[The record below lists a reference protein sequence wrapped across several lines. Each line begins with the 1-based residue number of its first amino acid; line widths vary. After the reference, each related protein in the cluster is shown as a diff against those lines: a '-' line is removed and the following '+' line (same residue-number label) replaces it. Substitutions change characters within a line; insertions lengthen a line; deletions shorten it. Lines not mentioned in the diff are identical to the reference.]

1 MPQEKEK
8 TAETVK
14 EQIPQEERK
23 TNKER
28 LKEITDGIEAGIKEV
43 FESENYKN
51 YLSTMS
57 QFHNYSL
64 NNTMLIYMQKPDATL
79 VAGFNKWKDKFGRTV
94 KQGEHGI
101 KIIAPTP
108 YKKKIEQKKV
118 DPETKA
124 VIIGKDGKPVIE
136 TKTVTI
142 PMYKPVTVFDVSQTY
157 GRELPQLAATLK
169 GNVKDYEHFKE
180 AVMKS
185 APVPVVFKPLAE
197 NTDGFFSREKQS
209 ISIREGMSEIQTV
222 CAMLHETAHSMMH
235 HYKPGEVPKEQKFE
249 EIEAESVAYSVCKYF
264 GIDTDANSFGY
275 LASWSQGKDIS
286 ELKGYLENIN
296 ETASTL
302 ISSIE
307 RNYRAIT
314 REITKESEEKA
325 VETVADS
332 QAPAPEMNVPVEPE
346 IQNMKMP
353 DPMVSVVD
361 MQEYGYTDDNMLP
374 LSKERAAEL
383 IEAGCEIYLLYD
395 DGTEG
400 LATDKDDVLSHYGY
414 SGIGRDEWIRM
425 SDTVEAFDAVRDREQ
440 QFLENPKPCYAVYML
455 KDTPENRTIRYEGS
469 DVLEKMHMP
478 IDKENYEFVYSGS
491 LIGKDGNTE
500 NMLSQ
505 IYNELNTEK
514 PVDYENRSLSVSD
527 IVALNMNGA
536 VSCYYVDSAG
546 FRDLPAF
553 MESPMKA
560 AELSVEDDADMIDGV
575 INNGRK
581 ELETEKSKK
590 KPIAAKSEKKPSVL
604 KKLNEKKAEIAANPT
619 ETKEKS
625 ERSI

>member
-108 YKKKIEQKKV
+108 YKKKIEQEKV

-185 APVPVVFKPLAE
+185 APVPMKFVPLKD
-197 NTDGFFSREKQS
+197 NTDGQFSRDNQS
-209 ISIREGMSEIQTV
+209 ISIREGMSEVQTV
-222 CAMLHETAHSMMH
+222 CAMIHETAHSMMH
-235 HYKPGEVPKEQKFE
+235 NYKPGEVPKEQKFE

-302 ISSIE
+302 INSIE
-307 RNYRAIT
+307 KNYRAIT
-314 REITKESEEKA
+314 REVTKETEEKA
-325 VETVADS
+325 TETVADS
-332 QAPAPEMNVPVEPE
+332 QAPAPEKNAPVEPE

-353 DPMVSVVD
+353 DPTVSVAD

-383 IEAGCEIYLLYD
+383 IEAGCEVYLLYD

-414 SGIGRDEWIRM
+414 SGIERDEWIRM
-425 SDTVEAFDAVRDREQ
+425 SDTVEAFDAVRDKEK

-455 KDTPENRTIRYEGS
+455 KDTPENRAIRYEGS

-478 IDKENYEFVYSGS
+478 VDKENYEFVYSGS

-527 IVALNMNGA
+527 IVALNTNGN
-536 VSCYYVDSAG
+536 VSYYYVDSAG
-546 FRDLPAF
+546 FKDIPGFDKNPL
-553 MESPMKA
+553 KA
-560 AELSVEDDADMIDGV
+560 AEMSMEDDADMIDGV
-575 INNGRK
+575 INNGVK
-581 ELETEKSKK
+581 KETEAVKTVA
-590 KPIAAKSEKKPSVL
+590 AAKSEKKPSVL
-604 KKLNEKKAEIAANPT
+604 KKLNEKKAEIAANPIT
-619 ETKEKS
+619 EAKEKA
-625 ERSI
+625 ERSL

>member
-108 YKKKIEQKKV
+108 YKKKIEQEKV

-185 APVPVVFKPLAE
+185 APVPMKFAPLKD
-197 NTDGFFSREKQS
+197 NTDGLFSRESQS
-209 ISIREGMSEIQTV
+209 ISIREGMSEVQTV
-222 CAMLHETAHSMMH
+222 CAMIHETAHSMMH
-235 HYKPGEVPKEQKFE
+235 NYKPGEVPKEQKFE

-302 ISSIE
+302 INSIE
-307 RNYRAIT
+307 KNYRAIT
-314 REITKESEEKA
+314 REVTKETEEKA
-325 VETVADS
+325 TETVADS
-332 QAPAPEMNVPVEPE
+332 QAPAPEKNAPVEPE

-353 DPMVSVVD
+353 DPTVSVAD

-383 IEAGCEIYLLYD
+383 IEAGCEVYLLYD

-414 SGIGRDEWIRM
+414 SGIERDEWIRM
-425 SDTVEAFDAVRDREQ
+425 SDTVEAFDAVRDKEK

-455 KDTPENRTIRYEGS
+455 KDTPENRAIRYEGS

-478 IDKENYEFVYSGS
+478 VDKENYDFVYSGS

-514 PVDYENRSLSVSD
+514 PIDYENRSLSVSD
-527 IVALNMNGA
+527 IVALNTNGN
-536 VSCYYVDSAG
+536 VSYYYVDSAG
-546 FRDLPAF
+546 FKDIPGFDKNPL
-553 MESPMKA
+553 KA
-560 AELSVEDDADMIDGV
+560 AEMSMEDDADMIDGV
-575 INNGRK
+575 INNGVK
-581 ELETEKSKK
+581 KETEAVKTVA
-590 KPIAAKSEKKPSVL
+590 AAKSEKKPSVL
-604 KKLNEKKAEIAANPT
+604 KKLNEKKAEIAANPIT
-619 ETKEKS
+619 EAKEKA
-625 ERSI
+625 ERSL